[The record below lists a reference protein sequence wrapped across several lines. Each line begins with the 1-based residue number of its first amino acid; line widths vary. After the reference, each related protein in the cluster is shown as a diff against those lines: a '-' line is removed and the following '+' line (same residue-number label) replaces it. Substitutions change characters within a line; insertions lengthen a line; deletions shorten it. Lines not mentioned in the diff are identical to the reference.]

1 LARKLIISMS
11 LPNKYTFVIN
21 TYPSD
26 RREKELAR
34 SLDSIFNQTYRDFEI
49 LLVENYKDKGE
60 IKRIVNKFGGKEQ
73 KIKIINDP
81 KKKLSHLFDIGWREV
96 KTELIAYVADD
107 VELEPEWL
115 ENVHQEL
122 TSDKSIGVVTG
133 PILSSCFPAGEMHR
147 LYLISQKNIIL
158 KIIAWPYLH
167 FALEDR
173 ALLPGNL
180 FESGAYSL
188 GAAIPEARDFPRQ
201 EIDLATTSSM
211 GTRKS
216 ILNELGGF
224 DKRFNFNHADG
235 DLFIRIKK
243 AGYKIIFTPK
253 AISHHHLRLGPSR
266 NAYII
271 GLDTGIYYKKHVR
284 PKSLS
289 GMLGAVLNIGFLNT
303 YWIYNVLRTGK
314 VDQLKG
320 IYGFFKGVCCGNR

>member
-1 LARKLIISMS
+1 MANRFSTSMHQS
-11 LPNKYTFVIN
+11 SKYTFIIN
-21 TYPSD
+21 TYPSE
-26 RREKELAR
+26 RREKELKR
-34 SLDSIFNQTYRDFEI
+34 TLDSIFRQTHQDFVI
-49 LLVENYKDKGE
+49 LLVENYKNKKKIE
-60 IKRIVNKFGGKEQ
+60 PIVDRFKHKAQ
-73 KIKIINDP
+73 KIRVINNP
-81 KKKLSHLFDIGWREV
+81 KKKLSYLFDIGWRAV
-96 KTELIAYVADD
+96 QTELIAYVADD

-115 ENVHQEL
+115 AEVHEEL
-122 TSDKSIGVVTG
+122 VSDKNTGVVAG

-147 LYLISQKNIIL
+147 LYLLSQKNLIL

-167 FALEDR
+167 FALEDK

-211 GTRKS
+211 GIRKS
-216 ILNELGGF
+216 ILEEIGGF
-224 DKRFNFNHADG
+224 DQRFNFNHADG

-253 AISHHHLRLGPSR
+253 AVSHHHLRLGPSR

-284 PKSLS
+284 PKSV
-289 GMLGAVLNIGFLNT
+289 GGFIGVFLNIGFLNT
-303 YWIYNVLRTGK
+303 YWVYNAVRIK
-314 VDQLKG
+314 NANQLKG
-320 IYGFFKGVCCGNR
+320 IYGFFKGLIV